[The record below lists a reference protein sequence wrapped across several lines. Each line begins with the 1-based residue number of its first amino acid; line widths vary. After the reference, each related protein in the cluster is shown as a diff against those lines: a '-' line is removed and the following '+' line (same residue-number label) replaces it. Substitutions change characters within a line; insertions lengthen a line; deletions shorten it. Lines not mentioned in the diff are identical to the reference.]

1 MSPGRRLA
9 RRVGILATLLLA
21 SLAVLLIVAAV
32 AFYQLSQVPSPTAL
46 PQAQTYTITYADG
59 SPMYSGGSVSRTD
72 VPLNKVPPHVRDA
85 VLAAEDRGFY
95 SEHGLSIRGTAR
107 AALNDLRGGSSQG
120 GSGITQQYVKNHYL
134 SSSHTLSRKFKELA
148 IAVKLDRDYRKDQI
162 LDWYLNSIY
171 WGRDNY
177 GIQAASQ
184 SYFHQDVSRL
194 TVSEG
199 AVLAGII
206 QSPNDDDPAT
216 APQLAKD
223 RWNYV
228 LDGMVSTKKL
238 DPAVRAKM
246 VFPKAFA
253 ETSGQQSVTG
263 PTQLVVAQ
271 VKAELGAD
279 GISPATLNTAGLKI
293 QTTIDK
299 SAQTD
304 AVDAIK
310 KAYANVSA
318 ENNGRL
324 KEALV
329 AVDPSTGGVVA
340 YYGGRNDKISQLD
353 YAQSYRM
360 AGSAFKPYVLATAL
374 QNTVDGGKPAYTVK
388 SIFDAGPYKAGP
400 TVTLKND
407 PTDPQSGSYTLA
419 QSMTKSLNTV
429 YARLAVKEGPA
440 KVADTAHA
448 MGIRATTQPNGKG
461 ADTLRLDGQTDFRI
475 GIGGYEVRPL
485 DQAVG
490 MATLANGGTERTG
503 YFISKVTDAKGHVLF
518 QHKDTGKRVIDAKV
532 ANDTTLAMEKVA
544 SNSGFALQGGRPNA
558 AKTGT
563 VGIGSSDKNS
573 DAWTVGFTPQ
583 VSVAS
588 WVGSNTLA
596 PIYNDQGRAMYGKT
610 NAGHAWKY
618 FVDAYLDGKPKAD
631 MPTEQQVRGGTNE
644 ANTSTSQATNSPTPS
659 ASPSTSANSSTSAST
674 SSAPTTSTAST
685 PSDTPPPTDT
695 PTSSDTPTPTNTPTS
710 TTVTPTRSPVTSP
723 RPTAT
728 RTSTAQKSP
737 PKTAGGG
744 SSATP

>member
-1 MSPGRRLA
+1 MSRGRRVG
-9 RRVGILATLLLA
+9 RRVGIVATWLLGFLVA
-21 SLAVLLIVAAV
+21 SLVVAVV
-32 AFYQLSQVPSPTAL
+32 AFYQLSQVPSPTAI

-72 VPLNKVPPHVRDA
+72 VPLSKVPVYVRDE

-134 SSSHTLSRKFKELA
+134 SSSHTVSRKLKELA
-148 IAVKLDRDYRKDQI
+148 IAVKLDRDYSKDQI
-162 LDWYLNSIY
+162 LGWYLNSIY

-177 GIQAASQ
+177 GIQAAAQ
-184 SYFHQDVSRL
+184 SYFHKDVSQL
-194 TVSEG
+194 TRSEG
-199 AVLAGII
+199 AVLAGMI

-216 APQLAKD
+216 APQAAKD

-238 DPAVRAKM
+238 DPVARAKM

-253 ETSGQQSVTG
+253 ETSGQQNVTG
-263 PTQLVVAQ
+263 PTRLIVAQ
-271 VKAELGAD
+271 VKAELEAD
-279 GISPATLNTAGLKI
+279 GIKSATLNTDGLKI

-304 AVDAIK
+304 AVDAID
-310 KAYANVSA
+310 KAYADVSA
-318 ENNGRL
+318 KNRGRL

-329 AVDPSTGGVVA
+329 AVDPSSGGVLA
-340 YYGGRNDKISQLD
+340 YYGGRNDKVSQLD
-353 YAQSYRM
+353 YAQSYRL

-374 QNTVDGGKPAYTVK
+374 QRNLDGDKPAYTIK
-388 SIFDAGPYKAGP
+388 SVFDAGPYKAGP

-407 PTDPQSGSYTLA
+407 PSDPQSGSYTLA

-429 YARLAVKEGPA
+429 YARLAVKEGPD

-448 MGIRATTQPNGKG
+448 MGIRATTQPAGKG
-461 ADTLRLDGQTDFRI
+461 VTTLQRDGQTEFRI
-475 GIGGYEVRPL
+475 GIGGYEVRPI

-490 MATLANGGTERTG
+490 MATLANGGTEHDS
-503 YFISKVTDAKGHVLF
+503 YFVTKVTDAKGKVLF
-518 QHKDTGKRVIDAKV
+518 QHKTTGKRAIDATV
-532 ANDTTLAMEKVA
+532 ANDTALAMEKVA
-544 SNSGFALQGGRPNA
+544 STSDFGLKDGRPNA

-563 VGIGSSDKNS
+563 VGIGSSANNS

-588 WVGSNTLA
+588 WVGSNTLD
-596 PIYNDQGRAMYGKT
+596 PIYNDQGRAMYGRS

-618 FVDAYLDGKPKAD
+618 FMDAYLDGKAKAD
-631 MPTEQQVRGGTNE
+631 MPTEQQVKSGANE
-644 ANTSTSQATNSPTPS
+644 
-659 ASPSTSANSSTSAST
+659 AST
-674 SSAPTTSTAST
+674 SSAAPSTQSSSSSKSSSSPDTPTPTDTPTRSDTPT
-685 PSDTPPPTDT
+685 PSDTPTLTDT
-695 PTSSDTPTPTNTPTS
+695 PTTHSQPPS
-710 TTVTPTRSPVTSP
+710 TSP
-723 RPTAT
+723 RTTAPPTSSAAPSTKTSPSTKTGQAT
-728 RTSTAQKSP
+728 KTSTSTAPAKP
-737 PKTAGGG
+737 AG
-744 SSATP
+744 TP